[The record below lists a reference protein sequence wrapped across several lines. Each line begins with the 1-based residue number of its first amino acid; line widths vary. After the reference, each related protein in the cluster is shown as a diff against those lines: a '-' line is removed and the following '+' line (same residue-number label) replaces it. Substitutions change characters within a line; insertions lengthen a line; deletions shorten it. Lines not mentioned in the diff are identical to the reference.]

1 MGDRDLDR
9 ERDLDLE
16 RDLDRERE
24 PSRLTGEEL
33 ELELLFFLAAFV
45 VEDFSFTGD
54 LDRDL
59 ELLDLDGDGLWDR
72 EDCAVPPVTGDWVRL
87 GLKSAVDIRS
97 FLLAPGNNSAFLE
110 AILALAL
117 ASFRA
122 RLNSACNWLILA
134 FNSVTLSIWDF
145 SIFFIFSLINFSSLK
160 SLALMAV
167 ISPALANNSLFLEV
181 MVRF

>member
-59 ELLDLDGDGLWDR
+59 ELLDLDGDGLLPDAGDAHRVPVHVDHGPHGHVDR
-72 EDCAVPPVTGDWVRL
+72 KL
-87 GLKSAVDIRS
+87 G
-97 FLLAPGNNSAFLE
+97 
-110 AILALAL
+110 
-117 ASFRA
+117 
-122 RLNSACNWLILA
+122 
-134 FNSVTLSIWDF
+134 
-145 SIFFIFSLINFSSLK
+145 
-160 SLALMAV
+160 
-167 ISPALANNSLFLEV
+167 
-181 MVRF
+181 